1 MLRLVTGTPRCPLA
15 RAWFD
20 SCAGRTGFAAP
31 VFVGPL
37 PPQVAAGA
45 EWVLQKGPLGAPAP
59 ARKARRG
66 PYFRPM
72 HAPSLLFGALAL
84 LACSQNADTR
94 TATASGGQRQTPA
107 ATFPETFEA
116 GTKGAYT
123 EADEALATG
132 PWHFQDGLIGSTA
145 QDHKDGQHA
154 ARLRGLGRLTMLFD
168 AAPGVRQITVSA
180 AAYGTDGPSTWELW
194 LSRDG
199 GRSFQ
204 QAGQAVTTSGPELLP
219 HTFAGAAGEP
229 LRVEIRK
236 TSGPKTRLN
245 FDDVVLATATGA
257 AVAGAGTAGAIAT
270 AAPGPDRP
278 RRGQHE
284 HGQRGH
290 APTAQGP
297 TPAPGPATDPGDNL
311 LLGNP
316 SGATSDPANA
326 TNYLITRPQYVTGYN
341 AQRGTP
347 VWTSWHVGRG
357 DLGQSPRQNDFR
369 PDPGLPRQFYQ
380 VSPQSYGGSG
390 FDKGHNCPSGDR
402 TATLDDNSAT
412 FLMSNMVPQAP
423 QNNQQ
428 TWAHLE
434 EYTRAQVQRGLEA
447 YVLMGSYGRGGTGKN
462 GFAQTLDQG
471 RVTVPA
477 HIWKVVVILPEG
489 DNDLQRI
496 AAGQARVVAID
507 TPNDNSLS
515 PDWKQYLTSVDKIEA
530 ASGLDLLSALPPAVQ
545 AQLQKVVDSGRA
557 N

>member
-1 MLRLVTGTPRCPLA
+1 
-15 RAWFD
+15 
-20 SCAGRTGFAAP
+20 
-31 VFVGPL
+31 
-37 PPQVAAGA
+37 
-45 EWVLQKGPLGAPAP
+45 
-59 ARKARRG
+59 
-66 PYFRPM
+66 M
-72 HAPSLLFGALAL
+72 HAFPLLLGALAL
-84 LACSQNADTR
+84 LACSQNPDSAGR
-94 TATASGGQRQTPA
+94 AQAVRQSPPA
-107 ATFPETFEA
+107 AFPETFEA

-123 EADEALATG
+123 GADEALATG
-132 PWHFQDGLIGSTA
+132 PWHFQDGLIGSTE

-154 ARLRGLGRLTMLFD
+154 ARLRGLGRLTMRFD

-204 QAGQAVTTSGPELLP
+204 RAGAPVTTSGPNLQP

-229 LRVEIRK
+229 LRLEIRK

-245 FDDVVLATATGA
+245 FDDVVLTTATGP
-257 AVAGAGTAGAIAT
+257 AVAVGGGTGPL
-270 AAPGPDRP
+270 PG
-278 RRGQHE
+278 Q
-284 HGQRGH
+284 
-290 APTAQGP
+290 APTANAPHPGHQATPPSAQQP
-297 TPAPGPATDPGDNL
+297 TTAPGPATDPGDNL

-326 TNYLITRPQYVTGYN
+326 TNYLLVRPQFTSGYN
-341 AQRGTP
+341 ATRGIP

-369 PDPGLPRQFYQ
+369 PDPGLPRQFYP
-380 VSPQSYGGSG
+380 VTPQSYGGSG

-423 QNNQQ
+423 HNNQQ

-447 YVLMGSYGRGGTGKN
+447 YVIMGSYGRGGTGKN
-462 GFAQTLDQG
+462 GFATTLDQG

-477 HIWKVVVILPEG
+477 RIWKVVVILPEG
-489 DNDLQRI
+489 TDDLRRI
-496 AAGQARVVAID
+496 AAGQARVLAID
-507 TPNDNSLS
+507 TPNDNAVA

>member
-1 MLRLVTGTPRCPLA
+1 MR
-15 RAWFD
+15 
-20 SCAGRTGFAAP
+20 
-31 VFVGPL
+31 
-37 PPQVAAGA
+37 
-45 EWVLQKGPLGAPAP
+45 
-59 ARKARRG
+59 
-66 PYFRPM
+66 
-72 HAPSLLFGALAL
+72 PSLLLGALAL

-94 TATASGGQRQTPA
+94 TASDLRLAPA

-132 PWHFQDGLIGSTA
+132 PWHFQDGLIGSTE
-145 QDHKDGQHA
+145 QDHKDGQRA
-154 ARLRGLGRLTMLFD
+154 ARLRGLGRLTMQFD
-168 AAPGVRQITVSA
+168 AAAGVTQISVSA

-199 GRSFQ
+199 GGHWQR
-204 QAGQAVTTSGPELLP
+204 AGGPVTTQGPQLVP
-219 HTFAGAAGEP
+219 HTFAGVASEP
-229 LRVEIRK
+229 LRLEIRK
-236 TSGPKTRLN
+236 TSGPKNRLN
-245 FDDVVLATATGA
+245 FDDVVLTTATGP
-257 AVAGAGTAGAIAT
+257 AVAVGGTGTAMPAPTTGAPT
-270 AAPGPDRP
+270 RRAP
-278 RRGQHE
+278 Q
-284 HGQRGH
+284 

-297 TPAPGPATDPGDNL
+297 TTAPGPATAPGDNL

-326 TNYLITRPQYVTGYN
+326 TNYLLVRPQFTSGYS
-341 AQRGTP
+341 ATRGIP

-369 PDPGLPRQFYQ
+369 PDPALPRQFFQ
-380 VSPQSYGGSG
+380 VTPQSYSGSG

-402 TATLDDNSAT
+402 TASLDDNSAT

-447 YVLMGSYGRGGTGKN
+447 YVIMGSYGRGGTGKN
-462 GFAQTLDQG
+462 GFAQTIAQG

-477 HIWKVVVILPEG
+477 RIWKVVVFLPQG
-489 DNDLQRI
+489 TNDLQRI

-507 TPNDNSLS
+507 TPNDTSSS
-515 PDWKQYLTSVDKIEA
+515 PDWKQYLTTVDKIEA
-530 ASGLDLLSALPPAVQ
+530 ASGLDLLSALPPATQ

>member
-1 MLRLVTGTPRCPLA
+1 MN
-15 RAWFD
+15 
-20 SCAGRTGFAAP
+20 SKKGFAATLRALLR
-31 VFVGPL
+31 FF
-37 PPQVAAGA
+37 
-45 EWVLQKGPLGAPAP
+45 
-59 ARKARRG
+59 RRWLLLS
-66 PYFRPM
+66 PM
-72 HAPSLLFGALAL
+72 RLSFLFGALAL
-84 LACSQNADTR
+84 LACSQQTDSRA
-94 TATASGGQRQTPA
+94 AAAAAVRQSPA
-107 ATFPETFEA
+107 APFLETFEA

-123 EADEALATG
+123 EADEALTTG

-154 ARLRGLGRLTMLFD
+154 ARLRGLGRLTMRFD
-168 AAPGVRQITVSA
+168 AAPGVRQISISA

-199 GRSFQ
+199 GRRWQ
-204 QAGQAVTTSGPELLP
+204 RAGQPVTTSGPRLQP
-219 HTFAGAAGEP
+219 HTFAGAASEP
-229 LRVEIRK
+229 LRLEIRK
-236 TSGPKTRLN
+236 TSGAKTRLN
-245 FDDVVLATATGA
+245 LDDVVLTTADGPAGA
-257 AVAGAGTAGAIAT
+257 AGGSGTGRPLPASGAP
-270 AAPGPDRP
+270 AAPAPRP
-278 RRGQHE
+278 
-284 HGQRGH
+284 
-290 APTAQGP
+290 AAS
-297 TPAPGPATDPGDNL
+297 AGPADNL

-326 TNYLITRPQYVTGYN
+326 ANYLLVRPQFTSGYN
-341 AQRGTP
+341 APRGIPT
-347 VWTSWHVGRG
+347 WTSWHVGAV

-369 PDPGLPRQFYQ
+369 PDPALPRQFYP
-380 VSPQSYGGSG
+380 VAPQSYAGSG

-447 YVLMGSYGRGGTGKN
+447 YVIMGSYGRGGTGKN

-477 HIWKVVVILPEG
+477 RIWKVVVFLPEG
-489 DNDLQRI
+489 DDDLQRI
-496 AAGQARVVAID
+496 AAGQARIVAID
-507 TPNDNSLS
+507 TPNDNAIT

-530 ASGLDLLSALPPAVQ
+530 ASGLDLLSALPPAAQ
-545 AQLQKVVDSGRA
+545 AQLQKAVDSGRA